1 MTRSDFFARWSPHT
15 PQPYVRAIEWPADLF
30 ACFCALPP
38 GRAVLLESLAGPTD
52 ICRYSI
58 LGLVD
63 GPPVTLPTP
72 TSPTDPQTQTL
83 KDILSSLPGPLSEPL
98 PEPYT
103 HLPFVGGWMGYF
115 GYPLARALEHLPTAL
130 PASSVSSSLSAA
142 LPAGQLLSVPAAL
155 ICDHHSSQAFLV
167 ACVEPQAD
175 ANTAW
180 SLTLQHI
187 ESLESWLT
195 LTSESPATL
204 PHEFAL
210 TSALSSPFDAHSYQQ
225 CVRDAIDYIEA
236 GDIFQVNLSQCF
248 TASCTGDARALYA
261 RLRRASPAPFAG
273 YFDTGT
279 VQLLSSSPER
289 FLSARGLEVE
299 TRPIK
304 GTLRRGTSEAEDAL
318 LEQRLRQDV
327 KENSEH
333 VMIVDMAR
341 NDLGKIA
348 DADAVSVEGL
358 LRVEAYPQ
366 VLHLVSTVK
375 ARLERPH
382 TLWEM
387 LEATFPG
394 ASITGAPKVR
404 AMELIE
410 ALERSPRGPYTG
422 ALGYIS
428 RCGGLDL
435 AMTIRTLVIHN
446 QTLHMQVGGGIVAR
460 SSPPR
465 EYEETLLKAKG
476 MMKALAL

>member
-1 MTRSDFFARWSPHT
+1 MTYSDFIQRWSPHI
-15 PQPYVRAIEWPADLF
+15 PLPYVRAIEWPSDLF
-30 ACFCALPP
+30 ACFCAFPP
-38 GRAVLLESLAGPTD
+38 GHAVLLESLAGPSD
-52 ICRYSI
+52 ISRYSI

-63 GPPVTLPTP
+63 GPPITLPTP
-72 TSPTDPQTQTL
+72 TSPTDPSTQTL
-83 KDILSSLPGPLSEPL
+83 KALLSSLPGPLTESL

-115 GYPLARALEHLPTAL
+115 GYPLARAFEHLPTLL
-130 PASSVSSSLSAA
+130 PPSPHSSGM
-142 LPAGQLLSVPAAL
+142 PAGQLLSVPTAL
-155 ICDHHSSQAFLV
+155 ICDHHLMQAFLV
-167 ACVEPQAD
+167 ACVEPQVD

-180 SLTLQHI
+180 RLTLQHI
-187 ESLESWLT
+187 ESLECGLKLASKSPST
-195 LTSESPATL
+195 LL
-204 PHEFAL
+204 HEFAL
-210 TSALSSPFDAHSYQQ
+210 TTPLSSPFDAQSYQQ

-248 TASCTGDARALYA
+248 SASCTGDARTLYA
-261 RLRRASPAPFAG
+261 RLRRASPAPFAA
-273 YFDTGT
+273 YLDTGT

-289 FLSARGLEVE
+289 FLSAKDLQVE

-304 GTLRRGTSEAEDAL
+304 GTLRRGTSAAEDAL

-375 ARLERPH
+375 ARLEHPH
-382 TLWEM
+382 NLWEM

-410 ALERSPRGPYTG
+410 TLERTPRGPYTG

-428 RCGGLDL
+428 RCGQLDL
-435 AMTIRTLVIHN
+435 AMTIRTLVIHEN
-446 QTLHMQVGGGIVAR
+446 TLHMQVGGGIVAR

-465 EYEETLLKAKG
+465 EYEETLLKAQG
-476 MMKALAL
+476 MMKALEL